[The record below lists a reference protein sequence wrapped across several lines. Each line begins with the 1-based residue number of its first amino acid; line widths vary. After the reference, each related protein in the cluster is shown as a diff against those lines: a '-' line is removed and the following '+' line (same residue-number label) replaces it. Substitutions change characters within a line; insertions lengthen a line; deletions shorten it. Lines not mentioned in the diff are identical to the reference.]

1 MDNLPYLVLQEES
14 KELEAEI
21 KVSITGFIKQFL
33 MGKEK
38 DPEKRK
44 SLFSAFH
51 VLSPVDMTDAMFCAN
66 LVYAQHML
74 HKVNTYMESYE
85 LLEKCNSKTSRK
97 YQWSVRQSGEILNT
111 ICNIIEKRRN
121 YKKSLK
127 GDNDGE

>member
-51 VLSPVDMTDAMFCAN
+51 VLNPVDMTDAMFCAN

-85 LLEKCNSKTSRK
+85 LLEKCNNKTAKK
-97 YQWSVRQSGEILNT
+97 YQWSVRQAGEIMNT
-111 ICNIIEKRRN
+111 ICTIIEKRRN

-127 GDNDGE
+127 GENDAE